1 MKFAQPGLGLQYAL
15 AATLAVQAMPLQADV
30 KDGVDAW
37 SRGDYSAAVA
47 EWQGPAA
54 AGDPD
59 AQFNMAQAYRLGR
72 GVEADNA
79 KAQAYYEQAAANGHL
94 KAADN
99 YGLMLF
105 QQGQK
110 ERAMPFI
117 RSAAERG
124 DPRAQYVLG
133 LAYFN
138 GDMTEQDWV
147 RAYAL
152 VSLAQA
158 ASLPQAAAAL
168 QQMDGYVPLEDRQ
181 RAQLLAA
188 DLRREADA
196 RRSAQLASVDLAS
209 GQAMSVE
216 TADRILRQVQ
226 PQPLPPSSAAGLAR
240 STGPA
245 SAGAD
250 YARPKEPV
258 LVAGIIEPNAAPP
271 QQPMSALPQVSA
283 PTPPAHKPSARPA
296 AANSDGKWRVQLGA
310 FGVAGNAQKL
320 WGKLSGST
328 ALRGKQPFY
337 VSTGKLTRLL
347 AGGFATRAEAQAACK
362 ALSASGQGCIVVGG

>member
-1 MKFAQPGLGLQYAL
+1 MPAIRGFEMNLGHARLGLCCTVAIILGAQAL
-15 AATLAVQAMPLQADV
+15 PAQADV

-37 SRGDYSAAVA
+37 TRGDYAAAIV
-47 EWQGPAA
+47 EWQGPAE

-59 AQFNMAQAYRLGR
+59 AQFNLAQAYRLGR

-79 KAQAYYEQAAANGHL
+79 KAQLYYERAAANGHL

-99 YGLMLF
+99 FGLMLF

-110 ERAMPFI
+110 ERAMPYI
-117 RSAAERG
+117 KAAAGRG

-133 LAYFN
+133 LAHFN
-138 GDMTEQDWV
+138 GDMAEKDWV

-158 ASLPQAAAAL
+158 ASLPQASAAL
-168 QQMDGYVPLEDRQ
+168 QQMDSYVPLQDRQ

-196 RRSAQLASVDLAS
+196 RRAAQLASVDLTT
-209 GQAMSVE
+209 GQALSVE
-216 TADRILRQVQ
+216 PSGRVPRQVQ
-226 PQPLPPSSAAGLAR
+226 PQPLPPSNAAGLAQA
-240 STGPA
+240 SGPA

-258 LVAGIIEPNAAPP
+258 LVAGTVQPKTSTPSSAVAVQPAP
-271 QQPMSALPQVSA
+271 
-283 PTPPAHKPSARPA
+283 RPA
-296 AANSDGKWRVQLGA
+296 ASIAATSGDGPWRVQLGA
-310 FGVAGNAQKL
+310 FGVSGNAQRL
-320 WGKLSGST
+320 WGKLSVSA
-328 ALRGKQPFY
+328 ALAGKKPFY
-337 VSTGKLTRLL
+337 VPAGRLTKLM
-347 AGGFATRAEAQAACK
+347 AGGFASRGEAQAACDK
-362 ALSASGQGCIVVGG
+362 LKASGQACIVTGR